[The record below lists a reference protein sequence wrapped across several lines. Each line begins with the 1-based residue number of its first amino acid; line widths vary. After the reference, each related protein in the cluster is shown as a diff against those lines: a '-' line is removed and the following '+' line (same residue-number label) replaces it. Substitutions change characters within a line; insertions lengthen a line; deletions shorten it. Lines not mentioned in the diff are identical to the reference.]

1 MATTPRRPIDKVE
14 FYETRIDPWA
24 AHAAAIGLTEPA
36 VTQLAAL
43 TVEAREAHADML
55 AARQAAM
62 AATERFHNAVAAMH
76 GGPGAGSD
84 MLAAIKNHAETT
96 DDAGVYALA
105 QVPPPK
111 TRSAVPPPGTPTRFR
126 VKLLQDGAIE
136 LAWDCNNPARSEGT
150 VYEVRRSIGGVGGGP
165 MTLVATVGQRKFLDR
180 DIPAAALAEADGC
193 GGGRVT
199 YQITALRSTARGT
212 PAQHTVR
219 FGTRGGGAAR
229 PALAA

>member
-36 VTQLAAL
+36 VTQLASLAA
-43 TVEAREAHADML
+43 EARGAYTGML
-55 AARQAAM
+55 EARQAAV

-96 DDAGVYALA
+96 DDPGVYALA
-105 QVPPPK
+105 LVPPPK
-111 TRSAVPPPGTPTRFR
+111 TRSAVPPPGTPTRFGVR
-126 VKLLQDGAIE
+126 LLQTGAVE
-136 LAWDCNNPARSEGT
+136 LSWECRNPARGEGT
-150 VYEVRRSIGGVGGGP
+150 VYEVRRSIGGVGVGP
-165 MTLVATVGQRKFLDR
+165 LVVLGVVGRRKYLDR
-180 DIPAAALAEADGC
+180 DIPAGALAETD
-193 GGGRVT
+193 GRVL
-199 YQITALRSTARGT
+199 YEITAVRSTARGT

-219 FGTRGGGAAR
+219 LGTHGGAERAGR
-229 PALAA
+229 IAA